1 MRLYNAGSY
10 NLVTYLLV
18 TYLLVTFRVNNAPR
32 FYYTY
37 EFSSSARSF
46 EVGRIH
52 DAWHTHSHQRYA
64 SGRERGVFSGD
75 GVNPNSW
82 CARCRPG
89 GRLYDR
95 QAGK

>member
-1 MRLYNAGSY
+1 MRLYNPGSY

-18 TYLLVTFRVNNAPR
+18 TYLLVTFRFNNVTR

-64 SGRERGVFSGD
+64 SRRERGDVLGES
-75 GVNPNSW
+75 VNPHLLQ
-82 CARCRPG
+82 ARRRSSR
-89 GRLYDR
+89 RLYDR
-95 QAGK
+95 QAG